1 MFISV
6 LRLYLLSLT
15 CYLPALTEA
24 NALGKL
30 VGDVFRKQK
39 SATLLNFSS
48 GLQGMRIVRV
58 LEQLASSLG
67 DSLLPQKR
75 VASEGG
81 QIAGL

>member
-6 LRLYLLSLT
+6 LRLYLLSLI

-24 NALGKL
+24 SALGKL
-30 VGDVFRKQK
+30 VGDVFRKQE

-48 GLQGMRIVRV
+48 GLQGMRIVCA
-58 LEQLASSLG
+58 LEQLTSSLG

-75 VASEGG
+75 VTSEGG